1 MALAN
6 SRPLQIT
13 TLENE
18 ILHNSNSPVFQLS
31 SMGFTT
37 RADTISNP
45 GTDLVGNQ
53 PSMNFDDNSLSG
65 SSFSSSS
72 SQETKTSKSKKDSAA
87 PKKDNPLLE
96 ISKLIPVTGERP
108 KPENRDSPLD
118 DDVLHAVFVILW
130 EMDPNQQGMT
140 VKQLCDLLLQKHP
153 DMSNLSTK
161 LSNLISAKLNAYVK
175 KIEKG
180 EKTLIYAL
188 SREWSN
194 SSPRR
199 MLYIYRG
206 ILSPDY
212 KEHAQAV
219 TMQLKQQLEKSGDS
233 SDSSSNGKKKK
244 DSNNNQLASNDN
256 YSGSMTDMKNL
267 SSNSSFS
274 KNLNVGNL
282 AFSLSPEFNI
292 PYSTSPVSLNLSPAI
307 SNSQQQLQTPLAP
320 TSAPKIKNSNKKRNS
335 PDEDANDSVAESKSK
350 KNKPSKASKQTKS
363 QSSSALSTPKKVSSS
378 TSLSAFVS
386 AKNISPES
394 SVTHNVSPSTYVTA
408 AAAAPRLSKL
418 LPKNGFKK
426 NSRSSLEL
434 AAIHKVISTQTPIES
449 SSEGSV
455 YDSSSNSPL
464 SITTAGSSTESLS
477 DFSSGRDN
485 ETESN
490 PSSQEPRNEVTNWM
504 KIVRNGFLTHD
515 IESPESI
522 TLDDLENIFN

>member
-6 SRPLQIT
+6 SRPLQIP

-53 PSMNFDDNSLSG
+53 PSMTLDDNSLSG
-65 SSFSSSS
+65 SSFSSS
-72 SQETKTSKSKKDSAA
+72 QETKTSKPKKDSGVL
-87 PKKDNPLLE
+87 KKDNPLLE
-96 ISKLIPVTGERP
+96 ISKLIPVTGEIP

-219 TMQLKQQLEKSGDS
+219 TMQLKQQLEKLSDS
-233 SDSSSNGKKKK
+233 SDFNPTGKKKK
-244 DSNNNQLASNDN
+244 DSNDNGNQQASNDS
-256 YSGSMTDMKNL
+256 YSSSMADMKNVA
-267 SSNSSFS
+267 SNSSFS

-292 PYSTSPVSLNLSPAI
+292 PYSTSPVSLNLSPSI
-307 SNSQQQLQTPLAP
+307 SSNQQQLQTPSTPA
-320 TSAPKIKNSNKKRNS
+320 SKSKNINKKRNY
-335 PDEDANDSVAESKSK
+335 PDDDAPDCMTEPKR
-350 KNKPSKASKQTKS
+350 SKAAKTGKQTKS
-363 QSSSALSTPKKVSSS
+363 QSSSVLSTPKKILSS
-378 TSLSAFVS
+378 TSLSAFVGS
-386 AKNISPES
+386 KNVSPES
-394 SVTHNVSPSTYVTA
+394 SVSRNTSSNTYVTA

-426 NSRSSLEL
+426 NSRSSSEL

-449 SSEGSV
+449 SSESSV
-455 YDSSSNSPL
+455 NSSSSSSPV
-464 SITTAGSSTESLS
+464 SNATAGCSTESLS
-477 DFSSGRDN
+477 DLNSSQDN
-485 ETESN
+485 ERESN
-490 PSSQEPRNEVTNWM
+490 LNAQEPRNEVTNWM

>member
-53 PSMNFDDNSLSG
+53 PSMNFEDNSLSG

-72 SQETKTSKSKKDSAA
+72 SQETKTSKSKKDSAVL
-87 PKKDNPLLE
+87 KKDNPLLE

-244 DSNNNQLASNDN
+244 DLNSNQLASNDN
-256 YSGSMTDMKNL
+256 YSGPMTDMKNL

-307 SNSQQQLQTPLAP
+307 SNSQQQLQTPLATTP
-320 TSAPKIKNSNKKRNS
+320 APKSKKRNNL
-335 PDEDANDSVAESKSK
+335 DEGANDSMTEPKPKKS
-350 KNKPSKASKQTKS
+350 KPSKANKQTKS

-378 TSLSAFVS
+378 TSLSAFAA

-394 SVTHNVSPSTYVTA
+394 AVTHNASSSTYVTA

-449 SSEGSV
+449 SSESSV

-477 DFSSGRDN
+477 DFSSSHDN

>member
-6 SRPLQIT
+6 SRPLQIP

-18 ILHNSNSPVFQLS
+18 ILHNSNSPVFQLN

-45 GTDLVGNQ
+45 GTDLIGNQ
-53 PSMNFDDNSLSG
+53 PGMALDDNNLAG
-65 SSFSSSS
+65 SSFSSS
-72 SQETKTSKSKKDSAA
+72 QEIKATKPKKDFGA

-118 DDVLHAVFVILW
+118 DDVLHAVFLILW

-180 EKTLIYAL
+180 EKTLTYAL

-219 TMQLKQQLEKSGDS
+219 TMQLKQQLETSGDT
-233 SDSSSNGKKKK
+233 SDFNSNGKKK
-244 DSNNNQLASNDN
+244 
-256 YSGSMTDMKNL
+256 G
-267 SSNSSFS
+267 
-274 KNLNVGNL
+274 
-282 AFSLSPEFNI
+282 
-292 PYSTSPVSLNLSPAI
+292 SPAV
-307 SNSQQQLQTPLAP
+307 
-320 TSAPKIKNSNKKRNS
+320 TS
-335 PDEDANDSVAESKSK
+335 
-350 KNKPSKASKQTKS
+350 
-363 QSSSALSTPKKVSSS
+363 
-378 TSLSAFVS
+378 
-386 AKNISPES
+386 
-394 SVTHNVSPSTYVTA
+394 
-408 AAAAPRLSKL
+408 
-418 LPKNGFKK
+418 
-426 NSRSSLEL
+426 
-434 AAIHKVISTQTPIES
+434 
-449 SSEGSV
+449 
-455 YDSSSNSPL
+455 
-464 SITTAGSSTESLS
+464 
-477 DFSSGRDN
+477 
-485 ETESN
+485 
-490 PSSQEPRNEVTNWM
+490 
-504 KIVRNGFLTHD
+504 
-515 IESPESI
+515 
-522 TLDDLENIFN
+522 

>member
-6 SRPLQIT
+6 SRPLQIP

-18 ILHNSNSPVFQLS
+18 ILHNSNSPVFQLN

-45 GTDLVGNQ
+45 GTDLIGNQ
-53 PSMNFDDNSLSG
+53 PGMALDDNNLAG
-65 SSFSSSS
+65 SSFSSS
-72 SQETKTSKSKKDSAA
+72 QEIKATKPKKDFGA

-118 DDVLHAVFVILW
+118 DDVLHAVFLILW

-180 EKTLIYAL
+180 EKTLTYAL

-219 TMQLKQQLEKSGDS
+219 TMQLKQQLETSGDT
-233 SDSSSNGKKKK
+233 SDFNSNGKKKRE
-244 DSNNNQLASNDN
+244 SSSNQLVNNDS
-256 YSGSMTDMKNL
+256 YSSSMTDMKNM

-292 PYSTSPVSLNLSPAI
+292 PYSTSPVSLNLSPSM
-307 SNSQQQLQTPLAP
+307 SNNQQQLLTPN
-320 TSAPKIKNSNKKRNS
+320 SASKSKNNNKKRNYM
-335 PDEDANDSVAESKSK
+335 DEDTNESMTEPK
-350 KNKPSKASKQTKS
+350 KTKTTKPGKQTKS
-363 QSSSALSTPKKVSSS
+363 QSLSVLSTPKKGSSA
-378 TSLSAFVS
+378 SLSTFAS
-386 AKNISPES
+386 SKNISPDS
-394 SVTHNVSPSTYVTA
+394 SLSYNASSNTYVTA

-426 NSRSSLEL
+426 NSRSSSEL

-449 SSEGSV
+449 SSESSQ
-455 YDSSSNSPL
+455 YNSSSSSPVNS
-464 SITTAGSSTESLS
+464 AAASSAESLS
-477 DFSSGRDN
+477 DINSSQDNGR
-485 ETESN
+485 ESN
-490 PSSQEPRNEVTNWM
+490 PSSQESRNEVTNWM

>member
-1 MALAN
+1 
-6 SRPLQIT
+6 
-13 TLENE
+13 
-18 ILHNSNSPVFQLS
+18 
-31 SMGFTT
+31 
-37 RADTISNP
+37 
-45 GTDLVGNQ
+45 
-53 PSMNFDDNSLSG
+53 
-65 SSFSSSS
+65 
-72 SQETKTSKSKKDSAA
+72 
-87 PKKDNPLLE
+87 
-96 ISKLIPVTGERP
+96 
-108 KPENRDSPLD
+108 
-118 DDVLHAVFVILW
+118 
-130 EMDPNQQGMT
+130 
-140 VKQLCDLLLQKHP
+140 
-153 DMSNLSTK
+153 MSNLSTK

-335 PDEDANDSVAESKSK
+335 PE
-350 KNKPSKASKQTKS
+350 
-363 QSSSALSTPKKVSSS
+363 
-378 TSLSAFVS
+378 
-386 AKNISPES
+386 
-394 SVTHNVSPSTYVTA
+394 
-408 AAAAPRLSKL
+408 R
-418 LPKNGFKK
+418 GC
-426 NSRSSLEL
+426 
-434 AAIHKVISTQTPIES
+434 
-449 SSEGSV
+449 
-455 YDSSSNSPL
+455 
-464 SITTAGSSTESLS
+464 
-477 DFSSGRDN
+477 
-485 ETESN
+485 
-490 PSSQEPRNEVTNWM
+490 
-504 KIVRNGFLTHD
+504 
-515 IESPESI
+515 
-522 TLDDLENIFN
+522 

>member
-6 SRPLQIT
+6 SRPLQIP

-18 ILHNSNSPVFQLS
+18 ILHNSNSPVFQVN

-45 GTDLVGNQ
+45 GTDLIGNQ
-53 PSMNFDDNSLSG
+53 PGISLDDSSLSG
-65 SSFSSSS
+65 SSFSS
-72 SQETKTSKSKKDSAA
+72 QETKASKSRKDSGV

-118 DDVLHAVFVILW
+118 DDVLHAVFIILW
-130 EMDPNQQGMT
+130 EMDPTQQGMT

-206 ILSPDY
+206 VLSPDY

-219 TMQLKQQLEKSGDS
+219 TMQLKQQLEISGDP
-233 SDSSSNGKKKK
+233 SDSNSNNKRKRESSSN
-244 DSNNNQLASNDN
+244 QLTNSESFTN
-256 YSGSMTDMKNL
+256 SMTDMKSL

-292 PYSTSPVSLNLSPAI
+292 PYSTSPVSLNLSPSM
-307 SNSQQQLQTPLAP
+307 SNNQQQLLSSSA
-320 TSAPKIKNSNKKRNS
+320 APKGKKNNKKRNYT
-335 PDEDANDSVAESKSK
+335 DDDDIDSVTDSKKTKTAKPGKQSKS
-350 KNKPSKASKQTKS
+350 
-363 QSSSALSTPKKVSSS
+363 LSTPKKVPSS
-378 TSLSAFVS
+378 TSLSAFDGS
-386 AKNISPES
+386 KNISPDS
-394 SVTHNVSPSTYVTA
+394 SLSHGTSSSTYVTA

-426 NSRSSLEL
+426 NSRSSSEL

-449 SSEGSV
+449 SSESSV
-455 YDSSSNSPL
+455 YNNSNSL
-464 SITTAGSSTESLS
+464 SLIH
-477 DFSSGRDN
+477 
-485 ETESN
+485 
-490 PSSQEPRNEVTNWM
+490 
-504 KIVRNGFLTHD
+504 I
-515 IESPESI
+515 
-522 TLDDLENIFN
+522 

>member
-6 SRPLQIT
+6 SRPLQIP

-18 ILHNSNSPVFQLS
+18 ILHNSNSPVFQLN

-45 GTDLVGNQ
+45 GTDLIGNQ
-53 PSMNFDDNSLSG
+53 PGMTLDDNSLSG
-65 SSFSSSS
+65 SSLSS
-72 SQETKTSKSKKDSAA
+72 SQEIKTSKSRKDFGA

-108 KPENRDSPLD
+108 KPDNRDSPLD
-118 DDVLHAVFVILW
+118 DDVLHAVFLILW

-219 TMQLKQQLEKSGDS
+219 TLQLKQQLEISGDV
-233 SDSSSNGKKKK
+233 SDFNSNGKKKRE
-244 DSNNNQLASNDN
+244 SSSNQLANNES
-256 YSGSMTDMKNL
+256 YSSSMTDMKNT

-292 PYSTSPVSLNLSPAI
+292 PYSTSPVSLNLSP
-307 SNSQQQLQTPLAP
+307 SMNNNQQQLLTPN
-320 TSAPKIKNSNKKRNS
+320 SVSKSKNNNKKRNYT
-335 PDEDANDSVAESKSK
+335 DDDITDSMSEPK
-350 KNKPSKASKQTKS
+350 KTKTNKAGKHTKS
-363 QSSSALSTPKKVSSS
+363 QPLSVLSTPKKVSSS
-378 TSLSAFVS
+378 TSLSTFVS
-386 AKNISPES
+386 SK
-394 SVTHNVSPSTYVTA
+394 NVSPDSSLLHNASSSTYVTA
-408 AAAAPRLSKL
+408 AAATPRLSKL

-426 NSRSSLEL
+426 SSRSSSEL

-449 SSEGSV
+449 SSESSV
-455 YDSSSNSPL
+455 YNSSGSSSPVNS
-464 SITTAGSSTESLS
+464 AAASSSAESLS
-477 DFSSGRDN
+477 DINSSQDSGR
-485 ETESN
+485 ESN
-490 PSSQEPRNEVTNWM
+490 PSSQESRNEVTNWM